1 MTRNISFRNL
11 LALTAL
17 SALMLLTG
25 CAADAFL
32 LSQGN
37 VPCRQEEMEIVDLE
51 KSIIVGPTSWTVN
64 CRGKQY
70 FCAARHG
77 GDYAATEVDC
87 IQADE

>member
-1 MTRNISFRNL
+1 MTRNISFRSV

-17 SALMLLTG
+17 SILMLLTG
-25 CAADAFL
+25 CANTFA

-37 VPCRQEEMEIVDLE
+37 VPCRQDEMEIIDEERAFWGQV
-51 KSIIVGPTSWTVN
+51 SWTVN

-70 FCAARHG
+70 FCSARPG
-77 GDYAATEVDC
+77 GEYAATEVDC